1 MYDWLHALL
10 KKIDY
15 NRYLTGAALLSILFV
30 GMAFMGCESTVASL
44 VTPGGEVTRLELAG
58 ETANLR
64 ADLEGR
70 KALLSAQIVAL
81 EAEVTAFNTNV
92 ELAVM
97 ELDRQDEIKLNA
109 LNFVSV
115 SLTALKEGTFNPAG
129 LIPFGIGVIGS
140 ALGWAAYKDKR
151 RTDGVLAATKT
162 PAA

>member
-1 MYDWLHALL
+1 MKDWLHALL

-64 ADLEGR
+64 ASLEGR
-70 KALLSAQIVAL
+70 KAILSAQIVAL

-92 ELAVM
+92 ELAVT
-97 ELDRQDEIKLNA
+97 ELDRQDEMKLSA

-115 SLTALKEGTFNPAG
+115 SLTELASGTFNPAG
-129 LIPFGIGVIGS
+129 LIPFGMGIIGS
-140 ALGWAAYKDKR
+140 LLGMGAYADKR
-151 RTDGVLAATKT
+151 RTDAVLTATKT
-162 PAA
+162 PTA